1 METNPIGAIEGLKS
15 VVGSA
20 PARAG
25 DAVRPAE
32 FLDVLKSA
40 LDQVNASQ
48 RHSESLAQ
56 RFQLEDPAVSLED
69 VMIAVSKAN
78 IAFQAAV
85 QVRNR
90 LISAYQD
97 VMNMQV

>member
-1 METNPIGAIEGLKS
+1 METKAIGSIEGVKGIVS
-15 VVGSA
+15 GASTRG
-20 PARAG
+20 PDTARA
-25 DAVRPAE
+25 AE

-48 RHSESLAQ
+48 RASESLAQ
-56 RFQLEDPAVSLED
+56 RFQLEDPTVSLED
-69 VMIAVSKAN
+69 VMIAMSKAN

-90 LISAYQD
+90 LISAYHD
-97 VMNMQV
+97 IMNMQV